1 MNNEEI
7 RILAPGRICLFGEHQ
22 DYLRLP
28 VIAAAISLYI
38 EIIAKETDNQKLTIN
53 LLDTNQIETIELNN
67 KEVSYVYARDYLRSA
82 YNLFVRKGYRLKQG
96 YDCQIHGT
104 IPINA
109 GLSSSSALIIAWI
122 TFLSY
127 IFEANLT
134 PYYVGELGYQAEVDE
149 FREAGGMMD
158 HFTSALGGLL
168 YINTK
173 TLYDC
178 KSLDANLEGIVLG
191 DSLERKNTVDDLAR
205 VREQVQI
212 GVSKLR
218 KIMPNFD
225 LKKTPFQEVEP
236 LLSSL
241 SPTTAKKIQANIINR
256 NLTKQAKNLLSSNN
270 FSPNALGVL
279 LNAHHEQLA
288 RNLEISTPKIE
299 KLVKAARNAGALG
312 CKINGSGFGGCM
324 FAYAP
329 ENSENVANAIEG
341 AGGKAYIVSISEGC
355 KIISS

>member
-1 MNNEEI
+1 
-7 RILAPGRICLFGEHQ
+7 
-22 DYLRLP
+22 
-28 VIAAAISLYI
+28 
-38 EIIAKETDNQKLTIN
+38 
-53 LLDTNQIETIELNN
+53 
-67 KEVSYVYARDYLRSA
+67 
-82 YNLFVRKGYRLKQG
+82 
-96 YDCQIHGT
+96 
-104 IPINA
+104 
-109 GLSSSSALIIAWI
+109 
-122 TFLSY
+122 
-127 IFEANLT
+127 
-134 PYYVGELGYQAEVDE
+134 VDE

-173 TLYDC
+173 TLYNC
-178 KSLDANLEGIVLG
+178 KPLEANLEGIVLG
-191 DSLERKNTVDDLAR
+191 DSLERKNTVEDLAR
-205 VREQVQI
+205 VREQVQL

-218 KIMPNFD
+218 KMLPTFD
-225 LKKTPFQEVEP
+225 LKKTSFQDIEP

-241 SPTTAKKIQANIINR
+241 SPTTAKKVQANIINR
-256 NLTKQAKNLLSSNN
+256 NLTKQAKHLLSSND

-299 KLVKAARNAGALG
+299 ELVKAARDAGALG

-329 ENSENVANAIEG
+329 DDPENVAKAIEE

-355 KIISS
+355 KIITS